1 MIKCQFRNQYLQR
14 WIPVS
19 YTHLDVYKRQ
29 VYNGSKDDN
38 EPGTVN
44 AIRFEAHMFLDGD
57 KDTRFAVA
65 KDNTSVS
72 VVGGN
77 SADIYVVGATNYV
90 DYLNLDNTK
99 MCIRDSPKVDD

>member
-1 MIKCQFRNQYLQR
+1 MTA
-14 WIPVS
+14 S
-19 YTHLDVYKRQ
+19 

-65 KDNTSVS
+65 K
-72 VVGGN
+72 
-77 SADIYVVGATNYV
+77 
-90 DYLNLDNTK
+90 
-99 MCIRDSPKVDD
+99 R